1 MKTFSPEF
9 CRGLVLGLV
18 AVCLLATPF
27 GSRAEDAPFRTDGG
41 DEKLKWFALKPGEF
55 PPAGSGHYISGELI
69 AVDHIN
75 RAGRLRIDR
84 TDAQRRGDW
93 DRPLPFVLLPYGS
106 VSYHGAPAEMR
117 HIPIGTHLHG
127 WFYID
132 DVMAKELKAKIDTVD
147 GVVCA
152 EANFCRP
159 IRLEDDFSYYQRIGK
174 TWRLDSIDWEKM
186 ALTVTGIGPGKD
198 QVDAKPTVF
207 HVAEGTRIWKG
218 NGTGDW
224 SDLVEGKILTVN
236 LTIATLKGPGR
247 CTDIWLDEE
256 SRALATKRQREVHR
270 QWIREHGLAAIID
283 EVDNAGSV
291 VTATIFDGFDPK
303 QIEDFPSNEA
313 IAAAAKGPAFV
324 PGPGLIDPISV
335 TAAVAEDNLRTWDQ
349 INDRKAGT
357 MLEII
362 KSEPGPG
369 FSRYRIRFKPSLLL
383 EGFRPKRIIRL
394 WPAKWRVD
402 DLPRE
407 EKMYY

>member
-1 MKTFSPEF
+1 LKTFSPELRRCF
-9 CRGLVLGLV
+9 AGICFLA
-18 AVCLLATPF
+18 AVFT
-27 GSRAEDAPFRTDGG
+27 SHAEDAPFRTDGG

-55 PPAGSGHYISGELI
+55 PPAGSAHYIAGELI

-75 RAGRLRIDR
+75 RTGMLRIDR

-93 DRPLPFVLLPYGS
+93 DQPLPFVLLPYGS

-127 WFYID
+127 QFYID
-132 DVMAKELKAKIDTVD
+132 DATAKELKDKLDTVD
-147 GVVCA
+147 KRVCS

-159 IRLEDDFSYYQRIGK
+159 IRLEDDFSYYKRLGK

-198 QVDAKPTVF
+198 EADAKPTVF
-207 HVAEGTRIWKG
+207 QVAEGTRIWKG
-218 NGTGDW
+218 NTFGDW
-224 SDLVEGKILTVN
+224 SDLVEGKVITVN

-247 CTDIWLDEE
+247 CTDIWLDDQ
-256 SRALATKRQREVHR
+256 SREAATKRQIAVHH
-270 QWIREHGLAAIID
+270 QWIREHGLTAIID
-283 EVDNAGSV
+283 QVDNANSIV
-291 VTATIFDGFDPK
+291 VATIYDGFDPAM
-303 QIEDFPSNEA
+303 INDFASNEA
-313 IAAAAKGPAFV
+313 IAAAAKGPPFV
-324 PGPGLIDPISV
+324 PGPGLVDPTSV

-349 INDRKAGT
+349 INDRKSGSL
-357 MLEII
+357 LEII
-362 KSEPGPG
+362 KSEPSPG
-369 FSRYRIRFKPSLLL
+369 FSGFRIRFKPQLLL